1 MPARAELCRSVVDGV
16 WVVGFANKVLYRFD
30 EGDKGMRNLAIVA
43 LTDAGVPGREVAAL
57 FDIRP
62 EQVSRLRTKAT
73 RQGSAA
79 LVPPQGRPPKLS
91 PRDVAKVMRLA
102 ATGATGADIAT
113 GMGVSASTVS
123 RLLATAGPVAV
134 QPSLVPGDDEAPE
147 TSEGDEVSEP
157 VPGEAGDSGS
167 ATSMVPLAGRRSC
180 RYAGAMLLHPFL
192 EALGAGAVFA
202 AATASPGARYDDVA
216 VVGAATFAFALGAD
230 TIEGTKHLVRPDAGA
245 LVGLKA
251 FPELATLRPRLGA
264 IAMRVDPLA
273 IQRRFATAMLAS
285 EPESQIYFVDDHF
298 AAYSGARPVAK
309 GWNTKRRHAQP
320 GRDTTVVTDL
330 AGRAVCFRSGEPS
343 GLSKNLPGVIE
354 ELRAISGPHARLMVG
369 FDRGGSYP
377 VVFTGLR
384 DATVDWVT
392 YRRAPLATTGVP
404 PRRSW
409 VPLGDGARRYYQVA
423 DEIIDLPGYGQAR
436 QLSVFEGDHVVFQVL
451 TSELAATPAR
461 LIHLLRCRWRIENE
475 VCLTLRDRSGR
486 DSDHIEGRVAG
497 CGWCSSG
504 G

>member
-1 MPARAELCRSVVDGV
+1 MV
-16 WVVGFANKVLYRFD
+16 
-30 EGDKGMRNLAIVA
+30 
-43 LTDAGVPGREVAAL
+43 
-57 FDIRP
+57 
-62 EQVSRLRTKAT
+62 
-73 RQGSAA
+73 
-79 LVPPQGRPPKLS
+79 
-91 PRDVAKVMRLA
+91 RLA
-102 ATGATGADIAT
+102 AAGATGTDIAA

-123 RLLATAGPVAV
+123 RVLAKAGPLAV
-134 QPSLVPGDDEAPE
+134 QPRLIGDDEAAEASERGERSGPGPE
-147 TSEGDEVSEP
+147 SA
-157 VPGEAGDSGS
+157 EADGSGS
-167 ATSMVPLAGRRSC
+167 ATSIVPLAGRRSC
-180 RYAGAMLLHPFL
+180 RYAGALLLHPFL
-192 EALGAGAVFA
+192 EALGAGPVFA
-202 AATASPGARYDDVA
+202 SATASPGARYDDVA
-216 VVGAATFAFALGAD
+216 VLGAATFAFALGAD
-230 TIEGTKHLVRPDAGA
+230 TVEGTKHLVRPDAGA
-245 LVGLKA
+245 LVGLAA

-264 IAMRVDPLA
+264 IAVRVDPLA
-273 IQRRFATAMLAS
+273 IQRSFATAMLAT

-298 AAYSGARPVAK
+298 VAYSGAAPVAK